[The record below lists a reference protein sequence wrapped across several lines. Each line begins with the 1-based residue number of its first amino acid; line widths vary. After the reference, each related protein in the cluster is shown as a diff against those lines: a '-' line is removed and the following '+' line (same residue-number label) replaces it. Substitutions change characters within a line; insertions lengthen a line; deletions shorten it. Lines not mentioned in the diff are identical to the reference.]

1 MDLDKK
7 KPESKDSPVI
17 ADSTKSS
24 TTSNQTSNIHD
35 YDDDNDDSTPSI
47 WDLYSSAKKLIPLYD
62 RIQNRQVRESTLK
75 LKKYETNS
83 TEATNSTS
91 LSGNSAST
99 STGTQINTDLLL
111 DDDES
116 NFTTFLLN
124 SDLNYNYINNEDIV
138 SLDLLT
144 PITASPSNFATLKGK
159 RENLNK
165 DNTSLNTNKNL
176 NGTGHIITPTSMEED
191 SPNNGNSTMNS
202 INPSRLTGGGFSEL
216 IDFRNDNDLI
226 NTNIDF
232 DIMSEIKRLNRESE
246 SIEFTKLASDDK
258 IVRKK
263 SPTDSSNSSHSSNLS
278 TSSSSK
284 FKPISPPNTAPS
296 TIAPKSLISSNSSS
310 TSVQTPPSSSNLPN
324 KIQIEARQSAAK
336 STSLLSSSAPVSN
349 VQKTLTKC
357 NNCGTT
363 KTPLWR
369 KDPSGNILC
378 NACGLFLKLHGTMR
392 PLSLKTDVIKKRNSK
407 RQSISQQGEGYKNLS
422 SSANSQYQPVQ
433 IGISSNSIN
442 SSTFHFP
449 QSVPNKSHVNIDSM
463 GLRVSNE
470 SNHIQIQPKTPFSK
484 SGTPISNSFNSRTK
498 IVPILPKPAS
508 SNSSASSPN
517 YSSNVVN
524 GSTHAQP
531 QDIPQFKRRK
541 SKLNLHLS
549 TSQTSN
555 PSSPST
561 PYSPSSVAAYS
572 PFNTINNNQPM
583 SSPANNMTNN
593 NINSFVRSVSRNNS
607 FSSAS
612 SYNLYQDINY
622 KRGLSYSS
630 NQPANSLNNN
640 GGLTVTFAHTSNI
653 TTTSPQSPNTSNLSS
668 QLQSPQDIQ
677 QQKPTNFSNLSA
689 GMNAIRMS
697 NNPKSGLSKCVVNN
711 TTNLT
716 NTDDT
721 SMDDLDWLKFDI

>member
-7 KPESKDSPVI
+7 KLESKDSSVI
-17 ADSTKSS
+17 ADSTNLTTNSAQNSS
-24 TTSNQTSNIHD
+24 I
-35 YDDDNDDSTPSI
+35 NDDGSTPSI

-62 RIQNRQVRESTLK
+62 RIQNRQVRESNLK
-75 LKKYETNS
+75 LRKSETNS
-83 TEATNSTS
+83 TDATNSTS
-91 LSGNSAST
+91 LSST
-99 STGTQINTDLLL
+99 STSNTFINRMSVFDDG

-116 NFTTFLLN
+116 NFTSYLLN

-144 PITASPSNFATLKGK
+144 PITASPSNFASFKGK
-159 RENLNK
+159 IENSNLNK
-165 DNTSLNTNKNL
+165 EITPHNLSKNIH
-176 NGTGHIITPTSMEED
+176 NTGHIITPTSMEED
-191 SPNNGNSTMNS
+191 SPNNINNTLTS
-202 INPSRLTGGGFSEL
+202 INPSHLTGNGFSEL
-216 IDFRNDNDLI
+216 MDFRNDNDLL

-232 DIMSEIKRLNRESE
+232 DIMSELKRLNRESE
-246 SIEFTKLASDDK
+246 PIEFTKLASSDK
-258 IVRKK
+258 IIRKK
-263 SPTDSSNSSHSSNLS
+263 S
-278 TSSSSK
+278 SK
-284 FKPISPPNTAPS
+284 ELPISPPNTAPS
-296 TIAPKSLISSNSSS
+296 TIAPKSLISSNSS
-310 TSVQTPPSSSNLPN
+310 TTPVQTPPPPPTTTTNNNILPN

-407 RQSISQQGEGYKNLS
+407 RQSISQQGEGYKNIS
-422 SSANSQYQPVQ
+422 SSINSQYQPIQ
-433 IGISSNSIN
+433 IGVSSNSTN
-442 SSTFHFP
+442 SNNFHSP

-463 GLRVSNE
+463 GLRVSNDI
-470 SNHIQIQPKTPFSK
+470 NHIQIQPKSSFSK
-484 SGTPISNSFNSRTK
+484 SGTSINNSFNHRTK
-498 IVPILPKPAS
+498 IVPILPKPIS

-549 TSQTSN
+549 TSQNSN
-555 PSSPST
+555 PSSPCT

-572 PFNTINNNQPM
+572 PFNTLNNQST
-583 SSPANNMTNN
+583 SSPVN
-593 NINSFVRSVSRNNS
+593 NITSNNVNSFVRSISRNNS

-622 KRGLSYSS
+622 KRGLSYTS
-630 NQPANSLNNN
+630 NQPANSLSNSN
-640 GGLTVTFAHTSNI
+640 GGLTVSFAHTGNNNSA
-653 TTTSPQSPNTSNLSS
+653 SPQSPNSSNITTQPQSS
-668 QLQSPQDIQ
+668 QETQIQ
-677 QQKPTNFSNLSA
+677 NQKPTNFSNLSA
-689 GMNAIRMS
+689 GMNAIRMF
-697 NNPKSGLSKCVVNN
+697 NNPKSGLSKCIVNGN
-711 TTNLT
+711 NKTSDSDNKK
-716 NTDDT
+716 NIPTD
-721 SMDDLDWLKFDI
+721 SSIDDLDWLKFDI